1 MKKRAVIIVAVVG
14 VATLAFV
21 GLVLWKN
28 LSRKYVIGWS
38 QPFHATKSGRPE
50 GASVAENVCIVG
62 RSHEASEAS
71 ACAEIRLFP
80 HIYEA
85 IGVDQNRI
93 IKWQDENGFDSGGVD
108 RTGALLAP
116 GYPIFSRL
124 AWTLIDPVYLQGDDL
139 SALLEESKR
148 ISENSADPAVRAN
161 LDKLSALAEKAQQES
176 KVLRFFG

>member
-1 MKKRAVIIVAVVG
+1 MKRKTVIVGTVIG
-14 VATLAFV
+14 VATLALV
-21 GLVLWKN
+21 GTMQWKN
-28 LSRKYVIGWS
+28 LSRRYLIGWS
-38 QPFHATKSGRPE
+38 LPFHSTKLIRSEDR
-50 GASVAENVCIVG
+50 SMSENVCIVG
-62 RSHEASEAS
+62 RSHEVSEPS

-80 HIYEA
+80 NIYEA
-85 IGVDQNRI
+85 IGVDKNRI
-93 IKWQDENGFDSGGVD
+93 IRWQNDNGFDSGGVD

-148 ISENSADPAVRAN
+148 ISETSSDPAARAN
-161 LDKLSALAEKAQQES
+161 LDKLTALAKRARQES